1 MRSFIIPCFSLY
13 INAHDMARSRRLLYY
28 FRGLSMEKKAST
40 NEMNIIIKETGSKTL
55 NIDNRLVMYVYLRF
69 NIYSVNSDI
78 SCG

>member
-1 MRSFIIPCFSLY
+1 MESPSFLPTITDNLKNMIRA
-13 INAHDMARSRRLLYY
+13 IQDV
-28 FRGLSMEKKAST
+28 
-40 NEMNIIIKETGSKTL
+40 NIIVKETGSKTL